1 LRRFATA
8 RLGKDVFDLTHVD
21 FSVGHGHGRRTLLKD
36 LSWSIGPGDRIG
48 LVGANGAGK
57 TSLLELLTGDRR
69 PDHGTVKRGKTLRI
83 GYLTQQVAALRGQQ
97 RVLEAV
103 QQIRRST
110 SLASGKELSAT
121 TLLEDFGFR
130 GDLLSSQLDD
140 LSGGERRRLQVLR
153 LLLDEPNVLLLDEPT
168 NDLDIDTLT
177 VLEDYLDG
185 WPGTLI
191 VVTHDRYFL
200 ERVCE
205 VTYALRGDGRCVL
218 LPGGVD
224 EYLNTRSSP
233 GAEAPAGDQAP
244 ATASTAAQARQAR
257 KQLARLEGQLE
268 RTQQRIDELHQE
280 MAATGTDHG
289 RLTVLNTELS
299 RLVIHQEELEHAWLE
314 AAERTG

>member
-1 LRRFATA
+1 MPETVQCLYSDIT
-8 RLGKDVFDLTHVD
+8 
-21 FSVGHGHGRRTLLKD
+21 
-36 LSWSIGPGDRIG
+36 
-48 LVGANGAGK
+48 
-57 TSLLELLTGDRR
+57 LLELLTGDRR

-83 GYLTQQVAALRGQQ
+83 GYLAQQVVELRAPH
-97 RVLEAV
+97 RVLESV

-130 GDLLSSQLDD
+130 GDLLSARLGD

-191 VVTHDRYFL
+191 VVTHDRYCL
-200 ERVCE
+200 ERVCD

-224 EYLNTRSSP
+224 EYLNARRSA
-233 GAEAPAGDQAP
+233 GAQRSVGDQGP
-244 ATASTAAQARQAR
+244 ATASAADKSRQA
-257 KQLARLEGQLE
+257 KKELARLEGQLE
-268 RTQQRIDELHQE
+268 RMQR
-280 MAATGTDHG
+280 
-289 RLTVLNTELS
+289 R
-299 RLVIHQEELEHAWLE
+299 
-314 AAERTG
+314 